1 MGGEVRR
8 ADPVKCS
15 DAGILG
21 REKMFGHGQT
31 YFESLRL
38 CSDRGKIRKLRLVLY
53 IFDLYIHPLVLYKN
67 DTRPAKE
74 TAVYWTGDLTYTS
87 HPLTPPLWR
96 HSAFLSPPPAAASTW
111 RISGMQSNPCRPPR
125 LSVCQRILP
134 PPEACREN
142 VTMGR
147 AETSWP

>member
-31 YFESLRL
+31 YFESLRF
-38 CSDRGKIRKLRLVLY
+38 CSDRGKIRKFRPVLY

-74 TAVYWTGDLTYTS
+74 TAADWTGDLTYTS
-87 HPLTPPLWR
+87 HPLTPPCSTVQLLYR
-96 HSAFLSPPPAAASTW
+96 LPQRLRALGEFLECGPILVAHQGCLRVNEFYLLLKPAEK
-111 RISGMQSNPCRPPR
+111 M
-125 LSVCQRILP
+125 
-134 PPEACREN
+134 
-142 VTMGR
+142 
-147 AETSWP
+147 